1 MGGDFEG
8 ETADGLCEWAN
19 GLGLCEFEILERYGN
34 RYVAACGDRV
44 EITMLTGGRFAD
56 CVTGRAGN
64 AIVYYN
70 AQDDRKG
77 NCSGWGRAHDSRD
90 ELAAAIERD
99 AKRLGLY
106 SGQMRLF

>member
-8 ETADGLCEWAN
+8 ETAEGLCEWVN
-19 GLGLCEFEILERYGN
+19 GLGLCEFEIVERYGN
-34 RYVAACGDRV
+34 RYVAVCGDKV
-44 EITMLTGGRFAD
+44 EITMLPGGRFAD

-64 AIVYYN
+64 AIVYYD
-70 AQDDRKG
+70 AKDDRKG
-77 NCSGWGRAHDSRD
+77 NCSGWGMGSDSRD

>member
-8 ETADGLCEWAN
+8 ETAE
-19 GLGLCEFEILERYGN
+19 GLCEFEILERYGN
-34 RYVAACGDRV
+34 RYVAACGDKV

>member
-1 MGGDFEG
+1 
-8 ETADGLCEWAN
+8 
-19 GLGLCEFEILERYGN
+19 
-34 RYVAACGDRV
+34 
-44 EITMLTGGRFAD
+44 MLTGGRFAD